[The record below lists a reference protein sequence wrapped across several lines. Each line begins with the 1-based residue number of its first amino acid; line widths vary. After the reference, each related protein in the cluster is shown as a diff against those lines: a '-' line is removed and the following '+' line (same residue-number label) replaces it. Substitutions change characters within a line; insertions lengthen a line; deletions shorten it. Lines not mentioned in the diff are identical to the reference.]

1 MNKED
6 ALILLKQYIKT
17 DTLIS
22 HCLAVGAIMKE
33 LAYKLNKEPEKWEI
47 TGILHDLDY
56 EMTKNNPDI
65 HALKTVEILDDMVD
79 QDIKDAILAHNEKKT
94 LQKDIEIALYS
105 ADQLSGLITAAALV
119 RPNKDIS
126 GLSVKS
132 LKKKYKDKAFARSV
146 ERDKINEITKLG
158 ISLDDFFEL
167 AIKGMATIENE
178 LNLNSKS

>member
-1 MNKED
+1 
-6 ALILLKQYIKT
+6 
-17 DTLIS
+17 
-22 HCLAVGAIMKE
+22 MKE

>member
-1 MNKED
+1 M
-6 ALILLKQYIKT
+6 
-17 DTLIS
+17 
-22 HCLAVGAIMKE
+22 
-33 LAYKLNKEPEKWEI
+33 YKR
-47 TGILHDLDY
+47 
-56 EMTKNNPDI
+56 
-65 HALKTVEILDDMVD
+65 
-79 QDIKDAILAHNEKKT
+79 Q
-94 LQKDIEIALYS
+94 ALYS